1 MRNFGSRLDKIEK
14 GRGKAFAFLI
24 RDENETQEDAIAR
37 YRAKHGNERAV
48 VCGEP
53 LDALL

>member
-24 RDENETQEDAIAR
+24 RDENETQEDAIAAPNMGTSGR
-37 YRAKHGNERAV
+37 
-48 VCGEP
+48 
-53 LDALL
+53 